1 MNRYFLEEKK
11 NGLMPRV
18 APELSMETFWYYKNA
33 HYIESEVVRARLW
46 SASASYRSGTEH
58 ESLYYE
64 RVYVPKSVGSLY
76 SCVGRRCEND
86 LLYTFK
92 KFGSGGM

>member
-33 HYIESEVVRARLW
+33 HYIDQKWSVRACGVRQRHIDQAQ
-46 SASASYRSGTEH
+46 SMN
-58 ESLYYE
+58 LYITNEYTF
-64 RVYVPKSVGSLY
+64 RKSVGSLY